1 MPTPK
6 NNTPVTEGIPPKIVK
21 QTEELSCEL
30 SPVEWNNR
38 ATEFAD
44 AQKAAEEMEERK
56 KMVMADMNADL
67 KTAKL
72 KVSKLAR
79 VVANHRETR
88 EVTVQVTYNYDEG
101 IVTKVRTDTNEEI
114 SRRDMTTQ
122 EKQSELELMDANNFI
137 ESRHE
142 EVSDGVEQS
151 AGGTE
156 TSAEKEA

>member
-1 MPTPK
+1 MS
-6 NNTPVTEGIPPKIVK
+6 TPVTEGIPPKIVK

-30 SPVEWNNR
+30 TPLEWNNR

-44 AQKAAEEMEERK
+44 AQKAAEEQEERK

-79 VVANHRETR
+79 TVANHRETR

-101 IVTKVRTDTNEEI
+101 IVTKVRTDTNEEV
-114 SRRDMTTQ
+114 SRREMTTQ

-142 EVSDGVEQS
+142 EGQSDGLEQKTG
-151 AGGTE
+151 A
-156 TSAEKEA
+156 AKAPEKSPKK